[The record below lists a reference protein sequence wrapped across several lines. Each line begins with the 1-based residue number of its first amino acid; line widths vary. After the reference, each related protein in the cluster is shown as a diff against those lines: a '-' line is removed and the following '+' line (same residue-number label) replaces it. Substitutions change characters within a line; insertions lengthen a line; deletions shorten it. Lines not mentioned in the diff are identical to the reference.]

1 MIYFQR
7 VAELLQERYEKP
19 YNEIMKRREMRV
31 RTMETKKGSAAKR
44 PSLSFCMDINPDV
57 ANPKSEAKRS

>member
-7 VAELLQERYEKP
+7 VAELLRERYEKP

-31 RTMETKKGSAAKR
+31 RTMETKKGFLYDYIQVQLRVRPATIKR
-44 PSLSFCMDINPDV
+44 
-57 ANPKSEAKRS
+57 

>member
-31 RTMETKKGSAAKR
+31 RTMETKKGFLYDYIQVQLRVRLATIKR
-44 PSLSFCMDINPDV
+44 
-57 ANPKSEAKRS
+57 

>member
-31 RTMETKKGSAAKR
+31 RTMETKKDSYMIISKY
-44 PSLSFCMDINPDV
+44 N
-57 ANPKSEAKRS
+57 

>member
-31 RTMETKKGSAAKR
+31 RTMETKKGFLQLRVRPATIKR
-44 PSLSFCMDINPDV
+44 
-57 ANPKSEAKRS
+57 